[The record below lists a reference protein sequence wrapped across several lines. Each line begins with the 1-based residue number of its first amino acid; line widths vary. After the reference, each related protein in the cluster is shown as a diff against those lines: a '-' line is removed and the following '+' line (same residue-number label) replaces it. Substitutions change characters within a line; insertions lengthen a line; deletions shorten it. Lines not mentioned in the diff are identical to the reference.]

1 MLSGYRALDLTD
13 CKGWFCGRI
22 LADLGVDVI
31 KVEPPDGNQGRG
43 KGSFIGGGENGERSP
58 QWFAYNLGKRGI
70 TLNLESEEGK
80 EIFRR
85 LVKKTDFVLESFPP
99 GAIENLGL
107 GYGTLKE
114 INRGIIFTS
123 ISPFGQDGPYRDYK
137 ATDIAAMAMGG
148 FMYLTGDPDRAPL
161 RISLPVAY
169 ALASTQA
176 ALGSLI
182 AFNHRQESGLGQ
194 HVDVSA
200 QESVVNTLTNA
211 LATWELNGILT
222 RRVGPLFFRGGL
234 GQEAHQ
240 RVIWGCRD
248 GAVAFMAM
256 GGMVGARSNR
266 ALVGWMEEE
275 GLANDFL
282 RAIDW
287 KAFDTV
293 TMSKEF
299 HQEFEDSV
307 APFFKAHT
315 RKELHEGA
323 QQRGIF
329 LQLLATPKDIMESQ
343 QLGERQFWVDV
354 FHPELGK
361 EVRYPGAFV
370 KASKSPLRLG
380 PRAPSTGE
388 HNTDI
393 YQGDLGFSA
402 EKIEALKRKGVI

>member
-31 KVEPPDGNQGRG
+31 KVEPPEGDQGR
-43 KGSFIGGGENGERSP
+43 SREPFIGGEKNIDRSLR
-58 QWFAYNLGKRGI
+58 WFAYNLGKRGV
-70 TLNLESEEGK
+70 TLNLETEEGK

-85 LVKKTDFVLESFPP
+85 LAKKSDFVLESFPP
-99 GAIENLGL
+99 GIMEKMGL
-107 GYGTLKE
+107 SYGTLKE
-114 INRGIIFTS
+114 INSGIIFTS
-123 ISPFGQDGPYRDYK
+123 ISPFGKDGPYRDYK
-137 ATDIAAMAMGG
+137 ATDIVAMAMGG
-148 FMYLTGDPDRAPL
+148 FMYLTGDPDRPPL
-161 RISLPVAY
+161 RVSLPVAY

-182 AFNHRQESGLGQ
+182 AFHHRRESGLGQ
-194 HVDVSA
+194 YVDVSV

-211 LATWELNGILT
+211 LPTWELNGILT
-222 RRVGPLFFRGGL
+222 RRVGPFFFRGGL

-266 ALVGWMEEE
+266 ALVKWMDEE

-287 KAFDTV
+287 NAFDTV
-293 TMSKEF
+293 TMSKGF
-299 HQEFEDSV
+299 HQQFEESV

-370 KASKSPLRLG
+370 KASESPLRLG
-380 PRAPSTGE
+380 PRAPSIGE

-402 EKIEALKRKGVI
+402 ERIEELKRKGVI